1 MGAGRGPRPP
11 RILDRRLLILYHEG
25 MIVGY
30 NTDIKYRQEV
40 FHIQT
45 EDKGQGNP
53 LIETLV
59 YLHGEILLSRRISYA
74 HLLESAEKIKKVK
87 SLMKTQHDQ
96 VIGELKEGRFSHL
109 MSMDTQ
115 DIEDKTLDE
124 MVLEYLQNE
133 NP

>member
-1 MGAGRGPRPP
+1 
-11 RILDRRLLILYHEG
+11 

-59 YLHGEILLSRRISYA
+59 YLHGEILLSRRMSYA
-74 HLLESAEKIKKVK
+74 HLLQTGDKVKKVK

-96 VIGELKEGRFSHL
+96 IISELKEGRFTHL
-109 MSMDTQ
+109 IAMDTQ
-115 DIEDKTLDE
+115 NIEDQTLDE
-124 MVLEYLQNE
+124 MVLEYLSKE

>member
-1 MGAGRGPRPP
+1 MN
-11 RILDRRLLILYHEG
+11 
-25 MIVGY
+25 VGY
-30 NTDIKYRQEV
+30 NTDIKYRKEV

-74 HLLESAEKIKKVK
+74 HLLQVAEKTKKIKSVMK
-87 SLMKTQHDQ
+87 SQHDQ
-96 VIGELKEGRFSHL
+96 IIAELKEGRFSHL

-115 DIEDKTLDE
+115 DIEDQTLDE
-124 MVLEYLQNE
+124 MVLQYLSDE
-133 NP
+133 IP

>member
-1 MGAGRGPRPP
+1 
-11 RILDRRLLILYHEG
+11 

-30 NTDIKYRQEV
+30 NTDIKYRKEV

-53 LIETLV
+53 QIESLV

-74 HLLESAEKIKKVK
+74 HLLDVAEKSKKVK
-87 SLMKTQHDQ
+87 NLMKSQHDQ
-96 VIGELKEGRFSHL
+96 IINELKEGRFSHL

-124 MVLEYLQNE
+124 MVLEYLQHDNS
-133 NP
+133 

>member
-1 MGAGRGPRPP
+1 
-11 RILDRRLLILYHEG
+11 

-74 HLLESAEKIKKVK
+74 HLLSSEEKNKKVK
-87 SLMKTQHDQ
+87 TLMKNQHDQ
-96 VIGELKEGRFSHL
+96 VISELKEGRFSHL

-115 DIEDKTLDE
+115 DIEDQTLDE
-124 MVLEYLQNE
+124 MVLEYLSIE
-133 NP
+133 TP

>member
-1 MGAGRGPRPP
+1 
-11 RILDRRLLILYHEG
+11 

-30 NTDIKYRQEV
+30 NTDIKYRNEV

-53 LIETLV
+53 TIETLV
-59 YLHGEILLSRRISYA
+59 YLHGEILLARRVSYA
-74 HLLESAEKIKKVK
+74 HLLSAAEKNKKIK

-96 VIGELKEGRFSHL
+96 VCSELKGGNFSHL
-109 MSMDTQ
+109 LSMDTQ
-115 DIEDKTLDE
+115 NIEDKTLDE
-124 MVLEYLQNE
+124 MVLEYMQNK

>member
-1 MGAGRGPRPP
+1 
-11 RILDRRLLILYHEG
+11 
-25 MIVGY
+25 VGY
-30 NTDIKYRQEV
+30 NTDIKYRNEV

-59 YLHGEILLSRRISYA
+59 YLHGEILLSRRFSYA
-74 HLLESAEKIKKVK
+74 HLLAAVEKSADKNKTIK

-96 VIGELKEGRFSHL
+96 VCSELKGGSFSHL
-109 MSMDTQ
+109 LSMDTQ
-115 DIEDKTLDE
+115 SIEDRSLDE
-124 MVLEYLQNE
+124 MVLEYMQKE

>member
-1 MGAGRGPRPP
+1 
-11 RILDRRLLILYHEG
+11 

-30 NTDIKYRQEV
+30 NTDIKYRKEV

-74 HLLESAEKIKKVK
+74 HLLPVEEKTKKVK
-87 SLMKTQHDQ
+87 SLMKSQHDQ
-96 VIGELKEGRFSHL
+96 VIAELKEGRFSHL

-115 DIEDKTLDE
+115 DIEDQTLDE
-124 MVLEYLQNE
+124 MVLQYLVDE